1 MNLER
6 IILSVRFWPSDV
18 LQKMVCHHAYCC
30 NLKFCG
36 FVLYKST
43 WYGFSDCS
51 DCSLFLITQ
60 VLVEYRNKDLNHVEW
75 AKALKELYLPGLR
88 DYVKSFYPL
97 GPLWSFCSKA
107 IVSAAPKSPAPA
119 APATPPPPP
128 APFFSDL
135 NLPLQNQRLGC
146 LSFFPSKSFY
156 YSVNFFVTILFSF
169 LVPRKVTDDM
179 KAKNRAD
186 RSGVVPVCV
195 WDDIFFSIAD

>member
-1 MNLER
+1 M
-6 IILSVRFWPSDV
+6 
-18 LQKMVCHHAYCC
+18 
-30 NLKFCG
+30 
-36 FVLYKST
+36 
-43 WYGFSDCS
+43 
-51 DCSLFLITQ
+51 FLITQ

-146 LSFFPSKSFY
+146 LS
-156 YSVNFFVTILFSF
+156 VNFFVTILFSF

-195 WDDIFFSIAD
+195 